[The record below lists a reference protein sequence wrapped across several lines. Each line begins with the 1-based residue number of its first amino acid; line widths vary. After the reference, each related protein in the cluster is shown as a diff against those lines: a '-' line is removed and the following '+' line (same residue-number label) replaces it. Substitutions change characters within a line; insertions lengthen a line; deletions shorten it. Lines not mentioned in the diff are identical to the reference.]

1 MVPGALRH
9 HASRPAILPGMTLS
23 AASDSAARGTAADLA
38 SELRRAGIADVDDS
52 GLARALYSSDASL
65 YRVLP
70 RAVVRPR
77 HTDEIAG
84 ALEV

>member
-1 MVPGALRH
+1 
-9 HASRPAILPGMTLS
+9 MTGHRRRACC
-23 AASDSAARGTAADLA
+23 AA
-38 SELRRAGIADVDDS
+38 LRRAGVADVDDS

-77 HTDEIAG
+77 HADEIVADAG
-84 ALEV
+84 GLPRASACR